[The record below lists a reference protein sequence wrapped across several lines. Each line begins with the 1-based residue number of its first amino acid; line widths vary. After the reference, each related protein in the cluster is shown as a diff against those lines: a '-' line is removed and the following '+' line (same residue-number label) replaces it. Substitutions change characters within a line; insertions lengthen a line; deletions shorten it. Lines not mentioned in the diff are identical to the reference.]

1 MLLPQ
6 LAQAVPD
13 GTIDRT
19 PSARSETSGRLN
31 RSNDSR
37 RFLYPRSPSGI
48 DSQRCHVI
56 FVQPWSLILLNGV
69 AWQASSSE
77 LRNPS
82 ISRLTCTSP
91 CPLPHPK
98 TRKRHLRL
106 LSARRSGNRSPSG
119 RIRTWDNQVGMLE
132 KLPILHN
139 RPILYKH
146 MAGKPELWKNAR

>member
-1 MLLPQ
+1 MTIGTRNQQDICTNMLLPQ

-56 FVQPWSLILLNGV
+56 FVQPWSLILLNGQWHGKKAALSSGIRVSHVSPVPHHARFLIRRPVSVICDCCLLAEV
-69 AWQASSSE
+69 AIEALLVVSA
-77 LRNPS
+77 PG
-82 ISRLTCTSP
+82 I
-91 CPLPHPK
+91 
-98 TRKRHLRL
+98 TR
-106 LSARRSGNRSPSG
+106 
-119 RIRTWDNQVGMLE
+119 
-132 KLPILHN
+132 
-139 RPILYKH
+139 
-146 MAGKPELWKNAR
+146 